1 MLKCLNPV
9 SILTIGLFV
18 TSVAN
23 AQLPVKFVQHP
34 EERKTDVLIG
44 GKFFTAYVY
53 TTNIEKP
60 ILYPLETASGIIV
73 TRGFPLNPRPNE
85 RTDHPHHTGLWF
97 NYGNVNGLD
106 FWNNSYAIPA
116 AEKPKYGS
124 VHHQQIVKV
133 QEGKNK
139 GTLVVAAD
147 WVDQQGTVLLKEVC
161 TYTFSGDADHRVIDR
176 VSTLTAQQ
184 QKVTFNDNK
193 EGTLGIRVCREL
205 EIPSD
210 KPEIYTDANG
220 VATAVPKLNNEGVT
234 GNYLTSE
241 GKTGNDVWGTRGK
254 WCLDYGTKEGQPVS
268 IAIIDHPANPGY
280 PTYWHA
286 RGYGLFAANTLGQEA
301 LSGGKDKLNFSLEP
315 GKSVSFRYRIIITE
329 KKTPTSEE
337 LNKQAAT
344 FATIK

>member
-1 MLKCLNPV
+1 MIRRLQYT
-9 SILTIGLFV
+9 SILIMNLFITGL
-18 TSVAN
+18 AN
-23 AQLPVKFVQHP
+23 AQQAVRFVQHP
-34 EERKTDVLIG
+34 NERKIDVLIG
-44 GKFFTAYVY
+44 GKFFTAYLY
-53 TTNIEKP
+53 TTDIEKP
-60 ILYPLETASGIIV
+60 VLYPLETASGVTV
-73 TRGFPLNPRPNE
+73 TRGFPLKPRANE

-124 VHHQQIVKV
+124 VHHQQIIKV
-133 QEGKNK
+133 QEGKDK
-139 GTLVVAAD
+139 GTLVVSAD
-147 WVDQQGTVLLKEVC
+147 WVDQQGTILLKEVC
-161 TYTFSGDADHRVIDR
+161 TYTFSGDASHRVINR
-176 VSTLTAQQ
+176 ISTLTAQQ
-184 QKVTFNDNK
+184 QKVEFKDNK

-220 VATAVPKLNNEGVT
+220 VATSVPKLNNEGVT

-268 IAIIDHPANPGY
+268 IAIIDHPSNPGY

-315 GKSVSFRYRIIITE
+315 GKSVTFRYKIIITD
-329 KKTPTSEE
+329 KQTPTSDA
-337 LNKQAAT
+337 LNKEADA
-344 FATIK
+344 FAKVK